1 VARLR
6 ERNGLSTVN
15 LGDPA
20 SKDDKT
26 PWKQVLLLMGAG
38 IVSAFQVGKAPPV
51 LPAIQADLHMNL
63 FLAGWVL
70 STFNVIGL
78 FLGSVAGA
86 SADRFGYRRLIV
98 GGLFCEATASLVGS
112 LSNGPALLFATRI
125 MEGLG
130 YLSVAVA
137 VPGLIIGITKTSDL
151 RIALSIWSSYYPA
164 GAATIMVLAP
174 FLTAGL
180 GWRGLWQVN
189 SAILAAYAAWVAVS
203 TKRLPGQASGRTVRL
218 RQLWQDMRIT
228 STSMGPLLLATIFST
243 YALLWLAVMGFL
255 PTLLI
260 EGYGVSPDNASFLTA
275 LMVAVNV
282 PGNLAGGW
290 FLQRGFRRPQLII
303 SGIVIMGFCS
313 LTIYSASLP
322 FIIRYLSC
330 LIFSACGGVLPASI
344 TSAVPIVAPRPGLV
358 ATTSGL
364 IQQGSS
370 LGQVVG
376 PPALALIVSTLG
388 GWQAAPWFLGS
399 VAAVG
404 TFLSFFVARLER
416 RLHGVRTE

>member
-1 VARLR
+1 M
-6 ERNGLSTVN
+6 NS
-15 LGDPA
+15 GDPA
-20 SKDDKT
+20 SENNKT
-26 PWKQVLLLMGAG
+26 PWKEVLLLVGAG

-51 LPAIQADLHMNL
+51 LPAIRAELHMDL

-98 GGLFCEATASLVGS
+98 SGLFCEAIASLIGS
-112 LSNGPALLFATRI
+112 FANGAALLLATRI

-137 VPGLIIGITKTSDL
+137 VPAFIISVTKTRDL
-151 RIALSIWSSYYPA
+151 RIALSIWSSNFPA
-164 GAATIMVLAP
+164 GAATIMIFAP

-189 SAILAAYAAWVAVS
+189 SAILAAYAAWVAML
-203 TKRLPGQASGRTVRL
+203 TRPLGGQARGPTVHF
-218 RQLWQDMRIT
+218 RQLWEDMRIT
-228 STSMGPLLLATIFST
+228 STSTGPLLLATIFST

-260 EGYGVSPDNASFLTA
+260 EGYGVSPDHASFLTA

-282 PGNLAGGW
+282 PGNLVGGW
-290 FLQRGFRRPQLII
+290 LLQRGFRRPQLII
-303 SGIVIMGFCS
+303 SAIVIMGFCS
-313 LTIYSASLP
+313 LTIYSTSLP

-416 RLHGVRTE
+416 RRHGVQNE

>member
-1 VARLR
+1 M
-6 ERNGLSTVN
+6 
-15 LGDPA
+15 
-20 SKDDKT
+20 
-26 PWKQVLLLMGAG
+26 LLLLGAG

-51 LPAIQADLHMNL
+51 LPAIRADLHMDL

-98 GGLFCEATASLVGS
+98 SGLLCEAVASLVGS
-112 LSNGPALLFATRI
+112 LANGAALLLATRI

-137 VPGLIIGITKTSDL
+137 VPGLIISVSEPRDL
-151 RIALSIWSSYYPA
+151 RVALSIWSSYYPA
-164 GAATIMVLAP
+164 GAATIMIFAP
-174 FLTAGL
+174 FLTAAL

-189 SAILAAYAAWVAVS
+189 SAIPAAYAAWVAVS
-203 TKRLPGQASGRTVRL
+203 IRGLPGQTVGPAVRL

-243 YALLWLAVMGFL
+243 YALMWLAVMGFL

-260 EGYGVSPDNASFLTA
+260 EGYKVSPEHASFLTA
-275 LMVAVNV
+275 LMVAANV

-290 FLQRGFRRPQLII
+290 FLQRGFRRPPLII
-303 SGIVIMGFCS
+303 SAIVIMGSCS

-330 LIFSACGGVLPASI
+330 LIFSACGGVLPAAV
-344 TSAVPIVAPRPGLV
+344 TSAVPILSPRPGLV

-376 PPALALIVSTLG
+376 PPALALIVSTIG

-404 TFLSFFVARLER
+404 TFLSFFLACWER
-416 RLHGVRTE
+416 RYYGFQTE